1 MGTVV
6 GSVGTVV
13 GSVCRVVG
21 SVGRVV
27 GVVLPVVSTGCGMGS
42 EKVQPAISDKASTAD
57 RKSINFFIVVTL
69 SFVGMCRKSC
79 VYPYL
84 S

>member
-6 GSVGTVV
+6 GSVGAVVGVVGTVV
-13 GSVCRVVG
+13 GAVG
-21 SVGRVV
+21 TVV
-27 GVVLPVVSTGCGMGS
+27 GVVLPVVSAGCRTGS

-57 RKSINFFIVVTL
+57 RKSIDFFIVVTL
-69 SFVGMCRKSC
+69 SFVGISWESC